1 MPWWFIRQNPGNRE
15 ARSLDRNPKRPYP
28 LVVSALPLLARL
40 GEAASFPQAVRNY
53 ETDPWS
59 YMRRK
64 LGECAGPLREYKRTL
79 YAEACAR
86 LLADLLNS
94 PLKPEAL
101 MDHKEIFEKLLTPGD
116 YADLSYNFDSG
127 GDPKSHREALKVFLA
142 GAKIKTAFDT
152 EALPPER
159 RGKPWQTL
167 VEDTSRRLG
176 LDQLQAIFDRGP
188 RTARRRAYAVRR
200 ARRDLAEFLTVT
212 RGEAGMREDV
222 TLFVLTRVEAAIA
235 ALLRFLNA

>member
-1 MPWWFIRQNPGNRE
+1 MSAG
-15 ARSLDRNPKRPYP
+15 
-28 LVVSALPLLARL
+28 ALPLLARL

-64 LGECAGPLREYKRTL
+64 LGDCAGPLREYKRVL
-79 YAEACAR
+79 YEEASAR
-86 LLADLLNS
+86 LFEDLRES
-94 PLKPEAL
+94 FLKPGAL
-101 MDHKEIFEKLLTPGD
+101 MDHKETFEKLLTPD
-116 YADLSYNFDSG
+116 VYADLSFHLAPG
-127 GDPKSHREALKVFLA
+127 ADPKFRRETVKELLA
-142 GAKIKTAFDT
+142 QAKIKTLFDT

-167 VEDTSRRLG
+167 VEDVSNRLE
-176 LDQLQAIFDRGP
+176 LDMLKAMLDRGP
-188 RTARRRAYAVRR
+188 KTERRRAYVVRR
-200 ARRDLAEFLTVT
+200 ARRNLAEFMTVT
-212 RGEAGMREDV
+212 RGEAGMRDEI